1 MLMRIIVDQDVCI
14 GAAPCVAIA
23 AKTFGLNQEGKV
35 YILNESQDH
44 KKIGSMGD
52 VTESDVTSGMDVR
65 DIIIEGARSCPV
77 FAIKV
82 FEDDGTEI
90 VL

>member
-1 MLMRIIVDQDVCI
+1 MRITVDQELCI
-14 GAAPCVAIA
+14 GAASCVALA

-35 YILNESQDH
+35 FILNEDVTASET
-44 KKIGSMGD
+44 GSMGD
-52 VTESDVTSGMDVR
+52 VIASVATPQMDVR
-65 DIIIEGARSCPV
+65 ETILDAARSCPV

>member
-1 MLMRIIVDQDVCI
+1 MRIVVDQDICI

-23 AKTFGLNQEGKV
+23 ARTFGLNQEGKV
-35 YILNESQDH
+35 YILNESETYC
-44 KKIGSMGD
+44 KKGPMGD
-52 VTESDVTSGMDVR
+52 VIESDGTPGMDLR
-65 DIIIEGARSCPV
+65 DTIIEGARSCPV

-90 VL
+90 IL